1 MPWNL
6 RKMFVENSWNPG
18 CSISV
23 TSQWA
28 CHDPKMLISHHY
40 SRIFQI
46 SVIISPVVF
55 TPQCIQSNPWGPK
68 LTCNG
73 DDTVI
78 FGGYGHFRGEH
89 GHGDSF
95 KLSKIIANWE
105 NHWYIY
111 ILYNIYI
118 YIYIYICGPIYIL
131 SKCQLLEQVSAC
143 SGWITH
149 WRPTLNESSPLQLG
163 PTFSQDKHRCHWPCN
178 VSIEKWPFY
187 SGFSHW
193 KWWFSIVMLNYQRV

>member
-6 RKMFVENSWNPG
+6 RKIFVENPWNPG

-46 SVIISPVVF
+46 SGIISPVVF

-78 FGGYGHFRGEH
+78 FGGYGHLRGEH
-89 GHGDSF
+89 GRGDSF
-95 KLSKIIANWE
+95 KLSKNIANWE

-111 ILYNIYI
+111 INYIYYILYI
-118 YIYIYICGPIYIL
+118 YIYYILYIYIY
-131 SKCQLLEQVSAC
+131 
-143 SGWITH
+143 
-149 WRPTLNESSPLQLG
+149 LNASYLNRFRHARAESSIEANTEHRPQQQS
-163 PTFSQDKHRCHWPCN
+163 FS
-178 VSIEKWPFY
+178 
-187 SGFSHW
+187 
-193 KWWFSIVMLNYQRV
+193 L

>member
-111 ILYNIYI
+111 IYYILYLY
-118 YIYIYICGPIYIL
+118 YIYICGPIYIYYL
-131 SKCQLLEQVSAC
+131 NASYLNRFRHARAESPIGGQ
-143 SGWITH
+143 H
-149 WRPTLNESSPLQLG
+149 WTNRPRCNSVRL
-163 PTFSQDKHRCHWPCN
+163 FHRTN
-178 VSIEKWPFY
+178 TAAIGRATS
-187 SGFSHW
+187 
-193 KWWFSIVMLNYQRV
+193 L